1 MGKKSI
7 ETLVGLFVLLGMA
20 GLVFLSLKAANLA
33 SFSGGD
39 TYTLQAR
46 FDNIGGLKA
55 RAPVRSAGV
64 TIGRIAS
71 ISFDPQ
77 TYQGVVQLEID
88 RKLQFPRDTSAK
100 ILTAGLLGDQ
110 YIGLTP
116 GADERMLAAGET
128 HPPDAVRGRAREP
141 DRPVH
146 QQPRRRGRI
155 DRRRRRWQH
164 GRGAR
169 EVNAIA
175 SAMGAGAAPV
185 STSGLARS
193 LRLVLLA
200 LMLAAGAGCATLP
213 PDATPAQRADPFEAW
228 NRKVFD
234 FNDGLD
240 EAILKPIATV
250 YAEIFPPIV
259 RRGVDNFYANMADA
273 WSAVNSLLQGQ
284 PYIALQ
290 SAFRFAVNS
299 TFGIL
304 GIIDVAADMNIDRHP
319 EDFGQTLG
327 VWGAEPGPY
336 LVWPLIGSST
346 VRDSIALPLD
356 YAMSPMNLLNAGAT
370 PVAIWSLRLVNTRA
384 GLLDATALIDQ
395 IALDKYGFIRDA
407 YLQRR
412 GSMIRDGEDEPP
424 YDPTKDD
431 DPSAPGAV
439 PLKAASPAT
448 AASPQATSP
457 ALPARAAPRRAPP
470 AAASAEPAASE
481 AAK

>member
-1 MGKKSI
+1 
-7 ETLVGLFVLLGMA
+7 
-20 GLVFLSLKAANLA
+20 
-33 SFSGGD
+33 
-39 TYTLQAR
+39 
-46 FDNIGGLKA
+46 
-55 RAPVRSAGV
+55 
-64 TIGRIAS
+64 
-71 ISFDPQ
+71 
-77 TYQGVVQLEID
+77 
-88 RKLQFPRDTSAK
+88 
-100 ILTAGLLGDQ
+100 
-110 YIGLTP
+110 
-116 GADERMLAAGET
+116 
-128 HPPDAVRGRAREP
+128 
-141 DRPVH
+141 
-146 QQPRRRGRI
+146 
-155 DRRRRRWQH
+155 
-164 GRGAR
+164 
-169 EVNAIA
+169 
-175 SAMGAGAAPV
+175 MGAGAGAGTAPA
-185 STSGLARS
+185 SSLARS
-193 LRLVLLA
+193 LRLVLLV

-213 PDATPAQRADPFEAW
+213 PDATPVQRADPFEAW

-240 EAILKPIATV
+240 EAILKPVAKV

-284 PYIALQ
+284 PFIALQ

-370 PVAIWSLRLVNTRA
+370 PIAIWSLRLVNTRA
-384 GLLDATALIDQ
+384 GLLDATTLLDQ
-395 IALDKYGFIRDA
+395 IALDKYSFIRDA

-424 YDPTKDD
+424 EDPTKDE
-431 DPSAPGAV
+431 DPAAPAARAPADAA

-457 ALPARAAPRRAPP
+457 ALPASAPPALPASAPP
-470 AAASAEPAASE
+470 AAVPADPPASE